1 MAITE
6 IKKYLDQ
13 QGVSVLWSEVTK
25 KLNEEK
31 ARAED
36 AEQAA
41 SAAAAAAQSAA
52 NAAQSDVD
60 ALGELVGTLPTDT
73 TASTVVEYINKKTE
87 GIATDAALAE
97 LQGKVTTAEG
107 NISTIMGDYLKTS
120 DKTELQGKIDL
131 KADQTALAA
140 EIARAEGIEASLQ
153 TQINTILENPD
164 AEGAINSIKE
174 FTEYVNEHKPIAEA
188 FRIDINKNAA
198 AIDAMDDAYKAADS
212 AIIARLEA
220 VETELGD
227 GEGSVTEQIETAKQ
241 AAITAAA
248 EDATAKANKAK
259 SDAEAAAKGY
269 TDAELAK
276 VDAKVTQNTTNI
288 TDLTGRVSTLE
299 TNDTNKENRIKAMEA
314 ILEAKVAS
322 WDAAEANAK
331 AHAEAQAADALANAK
346 VYSDGKLEE
355 AKTHSD
361 NNLATAKAYTET
373 AYANIQALSK
383 AEIQY
388 AINRV
393 AADGTITDQ

>member
-13 QGVSVLWSEVTK
+13 QGVSVLWGEVTK

-31 ARAED
+31 ARAEA

-52 NAAQSDVD
+52 DAAQSDVD
-60 ALGELVGTLPTDT
+60 ALEELVGTLPADATV
-73 TASTVVEYINKKTE
+73 STVVEYINKKTE

-97 LQGKVTTAEG
+97 LQNKVTTAEG
-107 NISTIMGDYLKTS
+107 EITTIKSTHAT

-140 EIARAEGIEASLQ
+140 EIARAEGVEAGLQ

-174 FTEYVNEHKPIAEA
+174 FTEYINEHKPIAEA
-188 FRIDINKNAA
+188 FRTDINKNAA
-198 AIDAMDDAYKAADS
+198 DIAAMDTAYKAADS
-212 AIIARLEA
+212 AMDARLSA
-220 VETELGD
+220 VEGLLGD
-227 GEGSVTEQIETAKQ
+227 GEGNVADQIEAAKD
-241 AAITAAA
+241 AAIAAAA
-248 EDATAKANKAK
+248 EDATTKANAAQSAAETTAK
-259 SDAEAAAKGY
+259 NY
-269 TDAELAK
+269 TDTELAK

-299 TNDTNKENRIKAMEA
+299 TNDANKETRIAAMEA
-314 ILEAKVAS
+314 KVTN

-331 AHAEAQAADALANAK
+331 AHAETKAAEALASAK
-346 VYSDGKLEE
+346 VYSDEKLEE
-355 AKTHSD
+355 AKTHSN

-373 AYANIQALSK
+373 AYANIQALSE
-383 AEIQY
+383 AEIKS
-388 AINRV
+388 AISRV
-393 AADGTITDQ
+393 AADGTITQ

>member
-13 QGVSVLWSEVTK
+13 QGVSVLWGEVTK

-31 ARAED
+31 ARAEA

-52 NAAQSDVD
+52 DAAQSDVD
-60 ALGELVGTLPTDT
+60 ALEELVGTLPADATV
-73 TASTVVEYINKKTE
+73 STVVEYINKKTE
-87 GIATDAALAE
+87 GIATDAALTE
-97 LQGKVTTAEG
+97 LQNKVTAAEDE
-107 NISTIMGDYLKTS
+107 ITTIKDTHAS

-131 KADQTALAA
+131 KADASALEAEVERATAA
-140 EIARAEGIEASLQ
+140 EAGLQ

-188 FRIDINKNAA
+188 FRADINKNAA
-198 AIDAMDDAYKAADS
+198 EIAAMDTAYKAADS
-212 AIIARLEA
+212 AMDARLST
-220 VETELGD
+220 VEGLLGD
-227 GEGSVTEQIETAKQ
+227 GDGNVASQIEAAKN
-241 AAITAAA
+241 AAIAAAA

-259 SDAEAAAKGY
+259 SDAEAAAKNY
-269 TDAELAK
+269 TDTELAK

-299 TNDTNKENRIKAMEA
+299 TNNDDKEARIKAMED
-314 ILEAKVAS
+314 KVPN

-331 AHAEAQAADALANAK
+331 AHAEAQAAAALASAK
-346 VYSDGKLEE
+346 EYSDGKLEE
-355 AKTHSD
+355 ARSYSD
-361 NNLATAKAYTET
+361 ANLATAKAYTET
-373 AYANIQALSK
+373 AYANIQALSE
-383 AEIQY
+383 AEIKY

-393 AADGTITDQ
+393 AADGTITQ